1 MRTQSAERD
10 ESSLPLPTQ
19 TVEKERQHMKER
31 RNKLGLTQE
40 QVAECACISAR
51 SYKMYEAHQRKPN
64 VYAALRLAQVLQ
76 TTVEEL
82 FAGGELYGT

>member
-1 MRTQSAERD
+1 
-10 ESSLPLPTQ
+10 
-19 TVEKERQHMKER
+19 MKEK

-40 QVAECACISAR
+40 QVAECACVSVR

-64 VYAALRLAQVLQ
+64 VYAALRIARVLQ